1 MADELHLKILLP
13 HAIFLETDGV
23 VNLQV
28 ETTAGAYGFQ
38 PQRLDCVAAIAPGVL
53 TYRTTDGK
61 EYYVA
66 VDRGLLVKA
75 GKTVSLTVRNAIGGT
90 DLGELHTSINERFR
104 KMDDLE
110 QESRRVM
117 SYLETGF
124 VRNFEKLVTD

>member
-1 MADELHLKILLP
+1 MTEELRLKILLP
-13 HAIFLETDGV
+13 HSIFLEEEGITNV
-23 VNLQV
+23 QV
-28 ETTAGAYGFQ
+28 ETTAGSYGFF
-38 PQRLDCVAAIAPGVL
+38 PQRLDCVASIPPGVL
-53 TYRTTDGK
+53 TYITTAGK

-75 GKTVSLTVRNAIGGT
+75 GKTISLAVRNAIGGT
-90 DLGELHTSINERFR
+90 DLGELHKSINEKFR
-104 KMDDLE
+104 KLDDLE